1 MAFRHGLISFLI
13 IIVTALILITA
24 GIILFVKFRNGFNTI
39 RVFSI
44 ILILIGIIMMLFSK
58 KVCIRNVRLKEDIA
72 ITPIKE
78 LQISENIKSL
88 KDIMEGIESFN
99 SFNVNTSSGVN
110 TAVPVKRT
118 DGIVEMLTGIDS
130 KGSHLEIKTYIYDSI
145 QNACNSYDSDYRY
158 YGKHYGIMESS
169 GTKDKRY
176 FITYKN
182 QLRASPES
190 LYELMDSYM
199 TYVYFQKGNVI
210 IELREDRDEDHKSKM
225 ESYINLLAKSL
236 SKLE

>member
-24 GIILFVKFRNGFNTI
+24 GIILFVKFRDGFNTV

-44 ILILIGIIMMLFSK
+44 LLILIGIIMMLFSK
-58 KVCIRNVRLKEDIA
+58 KVCIRNVRLKEDIV
-72 ITPIKE
+72 ITPMKE
-78 LQISENIKSL
+78 LNIATDVKSL

-99 SFNVNTSSGVN
+99 SFKISTSNGVN

-118 DGIVEMLTGIDS
+118 DGIVEMLTGTDS
-130 KGSHLEIKTYIYDSI
+130 KGSHLEVRTFIYDSF
-145 QNACNSYDSDYRY
+145 NSACKSYDSDYKY
-158 YGKHYGIMESS
+158 YGKLYGIMESS
-169 GTKDKRY
+169 GTINNRH

-225 ESYINLLAKSL
+225 ESYVNLLAKKL